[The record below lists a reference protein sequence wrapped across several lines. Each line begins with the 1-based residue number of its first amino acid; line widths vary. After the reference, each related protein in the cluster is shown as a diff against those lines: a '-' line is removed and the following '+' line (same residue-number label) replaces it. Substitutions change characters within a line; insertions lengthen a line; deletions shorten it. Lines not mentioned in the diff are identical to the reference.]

1 MKKIEIETWA
11 RRKHF
16 EFFKAFDAPHF
27 NVTANVDV
35 TNLYTYAKESNQS
48 FFKLFLYGAVR
59 AANATPELRYRIRG
73 EEVVEH
79 EVVHPSFTVMLDE
92 DVFNFCA
99 ATFYEDLPTF
109 LQEVTTRMERAADKV
124 VVGDD
129 EPDDLLYITS
139 VPWVTFTS
147 IMHPTH
153 QQQHDSVPRIAWG
166 KFERQG
172 ERLVMPLSVQAHH
185 ALVDGVHIGKY
196 YETLQAWL
204 DQEFAQEGTDVT
216 EENEFDRAVRLREEG
231 QLEQA
236 KQLFLSLLRKDEKN
250 PRLHAYCAWC
260 YDSLGEERQA
270 VPHYERAIRLGLT
283 GEELAESYLGLG
295 STYRALGRYAEAEQ
309 LFKEAIE
316 QFPNHGAL
324 KVFQAMTHYNV
335 GRHEEA
341 TGTLLELLASPK
353 VDESI
358 ARYRRAIAF
367 YARNLNETYD

>member
-109 LQEVTTRMERAADKV
+109 LQEVTTRMERAANEV

-204 DQEFAQEGTDVT
+204 NQEFAQEGTDVT

-353 VDESI
+353 ADESI

>member
-59 AANATPELRYRIRG
+59 SANAIPELRYRIRG

-99 ATFYEDLPTF
+99 ATFNEDLPTF
-109 LQEVTTRMERAADKV
+109 LQEVTTRMEQAGDEV

-139 VPWVTFTS
+139 VPWITFTS

-172 ERLVMPLSVQAHH
+172 ERLKMPLSVQAHH
-185 ALVDGVHIGKY
+185 ALVDGVHIGRY

-236 KQLFLSLLRKDEKN
+236 KQLFLSLLQKDEKN

-295 STYRALGRYAEAEQ
+295 STYRALGRYTEAEQ
-309 LFKEAIE
+309 LFEEAIE
-316 QFPNHGAL
+316 HFPNHRAL

-353 VDESI
+353 PDESI
-358 ARYRRAIAF
+358 APYRRAIAF

>member
-59 AANATPELRYRIRG
+59 AANAIPELRYRIRG

-109 LQEVTTRMERAADKV
+109 LQEVTTRMEQAGDEV
-124 VVGDD
+124 VIGDD

-139 VPWVTFTS
+139 VPWITFTS

-250 PRLHAYCAWC
+250 PRLHAYCARC

-295 STYRALGRYAEAEQ
+295 STYRALGRYTEAEQ
-309 LFKEAIE
+309 LFEEAIE

-353 VDESI
+353 PDESI

>member
-1 MKKIEIETWA
+1 MRKIEIETWA

-16 EFFKAFDAPHF
+16 EFFKAFDSPHF

-35 TNLYTYAKESNQS
+35 TNLYTYAKASNQS
-48 FFKLFLYGAVR
+48 FFKLFLYGAMR
-59 AANATPELRYRIRG
+59 AANAIPELRYRIRG

-92 DVFNFCA
+92 DVFNFCS
-99 ATFYEDLPTF
+99 ATFDEDLPTF
-109 LQEVTTRMERAADKV
+109 LQEVTKRMEQAADEV
-124 VVGDD
+124 VVGDE

-196 YETLQAWL
+196 YETLKTWL
-204 DQEFAQEGTDVT
+204 DQDFAQEGTDVP
-216 EENEFDRAVRLREEG
+216 EENEFNRAVRLREEG

-309 LFKEAIE
+309 LFEEAIE

-341 TGTLLELLASPK
+341 TGALLELLASPK
-353 VDESI
+353 PDESI

-367 YARNLNETYD
+367 YARNLNETYG

>member
-1 MKKIEIETWA
+1 MKEIEIETWA

-16 EFFKAFDAPHF
+16 EFFKAFDAPHV

-35 TNLYTYAKESNQS
+35 TNLYTYAKASNQS
-48 FFKLFLYGAVR
+48 FFKLFLYGAVK
-59 AANATPELRYRIRG
+59 AANAIPELRYRIRG
-73 EEVVEH
+73 EAVIEH

-99 ATFYEDLPTF
+99 ATFSEDLPTF
-109 LQEVTTRMERAADKV
+109 LQEVTTRMEQAADEV

-172 ERLVMPLSVQAHH
+172 ERLRMPLSVQAHH

-196 YETLQAWL
+196 YEALQSWL
-204 DQEFAQEGTDVT
+204 DQDFAQEVTDVT
-216 EENEFDRAVRLREEG
+216 EENEFNRAVRLREEG

-283 GEELAESYLGLG
+283 GDELAESYLGLG
-295 STYRALGRYAEAEQ
+295 STYRALGRYAEAER
-309 LFKEAIE
+309 LFAEAIE
-316 QFPNHGAL
+316 HFPNHGAL

-341 TGTLLELLASPK
+341 TSALLELLASPK
-353 VDESI
+353 PDESI

-367 YARNLNETYD
+367 YARNLNETYE

>member
-99 ATFYEDLPTF
+99 AMFYQDLPTF
-109 LQEVTTRMERAADKV
+109 LQEVTTRMERAADEV

-236 KQLFLSLLRKDEKN
+236 KQLFLSLLGKDEKN

-295 STYRALGRYAEAEQ
+295 STYRALGRYVEAEQ

-335 GRHEEA
+335 GRHKEA
-341 TGTLLELLASPK
+341 MGTLLELLASPK
-353 VDESI
+353 ADESI

>member
-59 AANATPELRYRIRG
+59 SANAIPELRYRIRG

-109 LQEVTTRMERAADKV
+109 LQEVTMRMERAADEV
-124 VVGDD
+124 VIGDD

-196 YETLQAWL
+196 YETLQFWL
-204 DQEFAQEGTDVT
+204 DEDFAKKVTDVP
-216 EENEFDRAVRLREEG
+216 EDHDFDRAVRLREEG

-309 LFKEAIE
+309 LFEEAIE

-353 VDESI
+353 PDESI

-367 YARNLNETYD
+367 YARNLNKTYD

>member
-1 MKKIEIETWA
+1 MKQIEIETWA

-16 EFFKAFDAPHF
+16 EFFKSFDAPHF

-35 TNLYTYAKESNQS
+35 TNLYTYAKASNQS

-59 AANATPELRYRIRG
+59 AANTIPELRYRIRG
-73 EEVVEH
+73 EAVVEH

-99 ATFYEDLPTF
+99 ATFHEDLPTF
-109 LQEVTTRMERAADKV
+109 LQEVTTRMEQAADEV

-172 ERLVMPLSVQAHH
+172 ERLIMPLSVQAHH

-204 DQEFAQEGTDVT
+204 DEDFAKKVTDVP
-216 EENEFDRAVRLREEG
+216 ENHDFDRAVRLREEG

-236 KQLFLSLLRKDEKN
+236 KQLFLSLLRNDEKN

-309 LFKEAIE
+309 LFAEAIE
-316 QFPNHGAL
+316 HFPNHGAL

-341 TGTLLELLASPK
+341 TGALLELLASPK
-353 VDESI
+353 PDESI

>member
-59 AANATPELRYRIRG
+59 AANAIPELRYRIRG

-109 LQEVTTRMERAADKV
+109 LQEVTTRMEQAGDEV
-124 VVGDD
+124 VIGDD

-139 VPWVTFTS
+139 VPWITFTS

-236 KQLFLSLLRKDEKN
+236 KQLFLSLLGKDEKN
-250 PRLHAYCAWC
+250 PRLHAYCARC

-295 STYRALGRYAEAEQ
+295 STYRALGRYTEAEQ
-309 LFKEAIE
+309 LFEEAIE

-353 VDESI
+353 PDESI

>member
-59 AANATPELRYRIRG
+59 AANAIPELRYRIRG

-109 LQEVTTRMERAADKV
+109 LQEVTTRMEQAGDEV
-124 VVGDD
+124 VVGDE

-204 DQEFAQEGTDVT
+204 DEDFAKKVTDVP
-216 EENEFDRAVRLREEG
+216 EDHDFDRAVRLREEG

-295 STYRALGRYAEAEQ
+295 STYRALGRYTEAEQ
-309 LFKEAIE
+309 LFEEAIE

-353 VDESI
+353 PDESI

>member
-35 TNLYTYAKESNQS
+35 TNLYTYAKASDQS

-59 AANATPELRYRIRG
+59 AANAIPELRYRIRG

-99 ATFYEDLPTF
+99 ATFNEDLPTF
-109 LQEVTTRMERAADKV
+109 LQEVTTRMEQAGDEV

-204 DQEFAQEGTDVT
+204 DEDFAKKVTDVP
-216 EENEFDRAVRLREEG
+216 EDHDFDRAVRLREEG

-283 GEELAESYLGLG
+283 GDELAESYLGLG
-295 STYRALGRYAEAEQ
+295 STYRALGRYVEAEQ
-309 LFKEAIE
+309 LFAEAIE
-316 QFPNHGAL
+316 RFPNHGAL

-353 VDESI
+353 ADESI
-358 ARYRRAIAF
+358 AQYRRAIAF
-367 YARNLNETYD
+367 YARNLNEIYD

>member
-59 AANATPELRYRIRG
+59 SANAIPELRYRIRG

-99 ATFYEDLPTF
+99 ATFNEDLPTF
-109 LQEVTTRMERAADKV
+109 LQEVTTRMEQAGDEV
-124 VVGDD
+124 VVGDE

-139 VPWVTFTS
+139 VPWITFTS

-204 DQEFAQEGTDVT
+204 DEDFAKKVTDVP
-216 EENEFDRAVRLREEG
+216 EDHDFDRAVRLREEG

-295 STYRALGRYAEAEQ
+295 STYRALGRYTEAEQ
-309 LFKEAIE
+309 LFEEAIE

-324 KVFQAMTHYNV
+324 KVFQAMTHYNF

-353 VDESI
+353 PDESI

>member
-59 AANATPELRYRIRG
+59 AANAIPELRYRIRG

-109 LQEVTTRMERAADKV
+109 LQEVTTRMEQAGDEV
-124 VVGDD
+124 VVGDE

-153 QQQHDSVPRIAWG
+153 QQQHDSIPRIAWG
-166 KFERQG
+166 KFERQS
-172 ERLVMPLSVQAHH
+172 ERLKMPLSVQAHH

-196 YETLQAWL
+196 YEALQSWL
-204 DQEFAQEGTDVT
+204 DQDFAQEVTDVT
-216 EENEFDRAVRLREEG
+216 EEIEFNRAVRLREEG

-353 VDESI
+353 ADESI

>member
-1 MKKIEIETWA
+1 MKKIEMETWA

-59 AANATPELRYRIRG
+59 AANAIPELRYRIRG

-99 ATFYEDLPTF
+99 VTFYEDLPTF
-109 LQEVTTRMERAADKV
+109 LQEVTMRMERAADEV
-124 VVGDD
+124 VIGDD

-236 KQLFLSLLRKDEKN
+236 KQLFLSLLGKDEKN

-295 STYRALGRYAEAEQ
+295 STYRALGRYTEAEQ
-309 LFKEAIE
+309 LFEEAIE

-353 VDESI
+353 PDESI

>member
-35 TNLYTYAKESNQS
+35 TSLYTYAKESNQS

-59 AANATPELRYRIRG
+59 AANAIPELRYRIRG

-109 LQEVTTRMERAADKV
+109 LQEVTMRMERAADEV
-124 VVGDD
+124 VIGDD

-185 ALVDGVHIGKY
+185 VLVDGVHIGKY
-196 YETLQAWL
+196 YETLQTWL
-204 DQEFAQEGTDVT
+204 NQEFAQEGTDVT

-295 STYRALGRYAEAEQ
+295 STYRALGRYTEAEQ
-309 LFKEAIE
+309 LFEEAIG

-353 VDESI
+353 PDESI

>member
-59 AANATPELRYRIRG
+59 AANAIPELRYRIRG

-109 LQEVTTRMERAADKV
+109 LQEVTTRMEQAGDEV
-124 VVGDD
+124 VIGDD

-139 VPWVTFTS
+139 VPWITFTS

-236 KQLFLSLLRKDEKN
+236 KQLFLSLLGKDEKN
-250 PRLHAYCAWC
+250 PRLHAYCARC

-295 STYRALGRYAEAEQ
+295 STYRALGRYTEAEQ
-309 LFKEAIE
+309 LFEEAIE

-353 VDESI
+353 PDESI
-358 ARYRRAIAF
+358 ARYWRAIAF

>member
-196 YETLQAWL
+196 YEALQSWL
-204 DQEFAQEGTDVT
+204 DEDFAKKVTDAP
-216 EENEFDRAVRLREEG
+216 EDHDFDRAVRLREEG

-295 STYRALGRYAEAEQ
+295 STYRALGRYTEAEQ
-309 LFKEAIE
+309 LFEEAIE

-353 VDESI
+353 ADESI
-358 ARYRRAIAF
+358 TRYRRAIAF

>member
-1 MKKIEIETWA
+1 
-11 RRKHF
+11 
-16 EFFKAFDAPHF
+16 
-27 NVTANVDV
+27 V
-35 TNLYTYAKESNQS
+35 
-48 FFKLFLYGAVR
+48 
-59 AANATPELRYRIRG
+59 PE
-73 EEVVEH
+73 
-79 EVVHPSFTVMLDE
+79 D
-92 DVFNFCA
+92 
-99 ATFYEDLPTF
+99 
-109 LQEVTTRMERAADKV
+109 
-124 VVGDD
+124 
-129 EPDDLLYITS
+129 
-139 VPWVTFTS
+139 
-147 IMHPTH
+147 
-153 QQQHDSVPRIAWG
+153 HD
-166 KFERQG
+166 
-172 ERLVMPLSVQAHH
+172 
-185 ALVDGVHIGKY
+185 
-196 YETLQAWL
+196 
-204 DQEFAQEGTDVT
+204 
-216 EENEFDRAVRLREEG
+216 FDRAVRLREEG

-353 VDESI
+353 ADESI

>member
-16 EFFKAFDAPHF
+16 AFFKAFDAPHF

-59 AANATPELRYRIRG
+59 AANAIPELRYRIRG

-99 ATFYEDLPTF
+99 ATFNEDLPTF
-109 LQEVTTRMERAADKV
+109 LQEVTTRMEQAGDEV

-260 YDSLGEERQA
+260 YDSLGEESQA

-353 VDESI
+353 ADESI

>member
-59 AANATPELRYRIRG
+59 AANAIPELRYRIRG

-99 ATFYEDLPTF
+99 AMFYEDLPTF
-109 LQEVTTRMERAADKV
+109 LQEVTTRMEQAGDEV
-124 VVGDD
+124 VVGDE

-204 DQEFAQEGTDVT
+204 DEDFAKKVTDVP
-216 EENEFDRAVRLREEG
+216 EDHDFDRAVRLREEG

-295 STYRALGRYAEAEQ
+295 STYRALGRYTEAEQ
-309 LFKEAIE
+309 LFEEAIE

-353 VDESI
+353 PDESI

>member
-1 MKKIEIETWA
+1 MKEIEIETWA

-35 TNLYTYAKESNQS
+35 TNLYTYAKASNQS
-48 FFKLFLYGAVR
+48 FFKLFLYGAVK
-59 AANATPELRYRIRG
+59 AANAIPELRYRIRG
-73 EEVVEH
+73 EAVVEH

-99 ATFYEDLPTF
+99 ATFSEDLPTF
-109 LQEVTTRMERAADKV
+109 LQEVTTRMERAADEV

-172 ERLVMPLSVQAHH
+172 ERLRMPLSVQAHH

-196 YETLQAWL
+196 YEALQSWL
-204 DQEFAQEGTDVT
+204 DQDFAQEVTDVT
-216 EENEFDRAVRLREEG
+216 EENEFNRAVRLREEG

-270 VPHYERAIRLGLT
+270 VAHYERAIRLGLT

-309 LFKEAIE
+309 LFAEAIE
-316 QFPNHGAL
+316 YFPNHGAL

-341 TGTLLELLASPK
+341 TGALLELLASPK
-353 VDESI
+353 PDESI

-367 YARNLNETYD
+367 YARNLNETYE

>member
-59 AANATPELRYRIRG
+59 AANAIPELRYRIRG

-99 ATFYEDLPTF
+99 AMFYQDLPTF
-109 LQEVTTRMERAADKV
+109 LQEVTTRMERTADEV

-204 DQEFAQEGTDVT
+204 NQEFAQEGTDVT

-236 KQLFLSLLRKDEKN
+236 KQLFLSLLGKDEKN

-295 STYRALGRYAEAEQ
+295 STYRALGRYTEAEQ
-309 LFKEAIE
+309 LFEEAIE

-353 VDESI
+353 ADESI

>member
-59 AANATPELRYRIRG
+59 AANAIPELRYRIRG

-109 LQEVTTRMERAADKV
+109 LQEVTTRMEQAGDEV
-124 VVGDD
+124 VVGDE

-196 YETLQAWL
+196 YKTLQAWL
-204 DQEFAQEGTDVT
+204 DEDFAKKVTDVP
-216 EENEFDRAVRLREEG
+216 EDHDFDRAVRLREEG

-295 STYRALGRYAEAEQ
+295 STYRALGRYTEAEQ
-309 LFKEAIE
+309 LFEEAIE

-353 VDESI
+353 PDESI

>member
-1 MKKIEIETWA
+1 M
-11 RRKHF
+11 
-16 EFFKAFDAPHF
+16 
-27 NVTANVDV
+27 
-35 TNLYTYAKESNQS
+35 
-48 FFKLFLYGAVR
+48 R
-59 AANATPELRYRIRG
+59 AANTIPELRYRIRG

-79 EVVHPSFTVMLDE
+79 EVIHPSFTVMLDE

-109 LQEVTTRMERAADKV
+109 LQEVTTRMEQAGDEV
-124 VVGDD
+124 VIGDD

-139 VPWVTFTS
+139 VPWITFTS

-153 QQQHDSVPRIAWG
+153 QQQHDSVPRIAWD

-185 ALVDGVHIGKY
+185 ALGDGVHIGKY

-236 KQLFLSLLRKDEKN
+236 KQLFLLLLGKDEKN

-295 STYRALGRYAEAEQ
+295 STYRALGRYTEAEQ
-309 LFKEAIE
+309 LFEEAIE

-353 VDESI
+353 PDESI

>member
-59 AANATPELRYRIRG
+59 AANAIPELRYRIRG

-109 LQEVTTRMERAADKV
+109 LQEVTTRMEQAGDEV
-124 VVGDD
+124 VVGDE

-172 ERLVMPLSVQAHH
+172 ERLKMPLSVQAHH

-196 YETLQAWL
+196 YEALQSWL
-204 DQEFAQEGTDVT
+204 DQDFAQEVTDVT
-216 EENEFDRAVRLREEG
+216 EEIEFNRAVRLREEG

-309 LFKEAIE
+309 LFEEAIE

-353 VDESI
+353 ADESI

>member
-59 AANATPELRYRIRG
+59 AANAIPELRYRIRG

-109 LQEVTTRMERAADKV
+109 LQEVTTRMERAVDEV

-172 ERLVMPLSVQAHH
+172 ERLVMPLSIQAHH

-295 STYRALGRYAEAEQ
+295 STYRALGRYTEAEQ
-309 LFKEAIE
+309 LFEEAIE

-353 VDESI
+353 PDESI

>member
-216 EENEFDRAVRLREEG
+216 EENEFDRAVRLREDG

-353 VDESI
+353 ADESI

>member
-59 AANATPELRYRIRG
+59 AANAIPELRYRIRG

-109 LQEVTTRMERAADKV
+109 LQEVTMRMERAADEV
-124 VVGDD
+124 VIGDD

-185 ALVDGVHIGKY
+185 ALVDGVHIGKD
-196 YETLQAWL
+196 YETLQSWL
-204 DQEFAQEGTDVT
+204 DEDFAKKVTDVP
-216 EENEFDRAVRLREEG
+216 EDHDFDRAVRLREEG

-295 STYRALGRYAEAEQ
+295 STYRALGRYTEAEQ
-309 LFKEAIE
+309 LFEEAIE

-353 VDESI
+353 PDESI

-367 YARNLNETYD
+367 YARNLNKTYD

>member
-35 TNLYTYAKESNQS
+35 TNLYTYAKASDQS

-59 AANATPELRYRIRG
+59 AANAIPELRYRIRG

-99 ATFYEDLPTF
+99 ATFNEDLPTF
-109 LQEVTTRMERAADKV
+109 LQEVTTRMEQAGDEV
-124 VVGDD
+124 VVGDE

-166 KFERQG
+166 KFEHQG

-204 DQEFAQEGTDVT
+204 DEDFAKKVTDVP
-216 EENEFDRAVRLREEG
+216 EDHDFDRAVRLREEG

-353 VDESI
+353 ADESI

>member
-59 AANATPELRYRIRG
+59 AANAIPELRYRIRG

-109 LQEVTTRMERAADKV
+109 LQEVTTRMEQAGDEV
-124 VVGDD
+124 VVGDE

-196 YETLQAWL
+196 YEALQSWL
-204 DQEFAQEGTDVT
+204 DQDFAQEVTDVT
-216 EENEFDRAVRLREEG
+216 EEIEFNRAVRLREEG

-353 VDESI
+353 ADESI

>member
-353 VDESI
+353 ADESI